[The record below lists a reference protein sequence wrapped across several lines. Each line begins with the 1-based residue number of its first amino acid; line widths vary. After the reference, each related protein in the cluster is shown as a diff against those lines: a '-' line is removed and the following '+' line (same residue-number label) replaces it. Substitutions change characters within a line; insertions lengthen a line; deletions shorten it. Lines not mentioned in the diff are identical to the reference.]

1 MTMTVSEEQITDQ
14 VVARLEGK
22 VLGDLESHLTDRLKE
37 SVAVM
42 ASEEKIVERVL
53 ARLEEKPSH
62 SDNHQELWLAQRIDM
77 DGPQSMGVEE
87 MNIVEVGDGLMGVE
101 GKVYIILGM
110 WVSSKELA
118 RKVEWGIDS
127 IKASVHH
134 LDSMNGGGASWRTDI
149 ACNGEDRMVRDLMER
164 SDETV

>member
-53 ARLEEKPSH
+53 ARLEEKVL
-62 SDNHQELWLAQRIDM
+62 DNLKAHLTDQLVATLSPAIQTIIKN
-77 DGPQSMGVEE
+77 S
-87 MNIVEVGDGLMGVE
+87 VEVGDGLMGVE

-118 RKVEWGIDS
+118 RKVSDVEGS
-127 IKASVHH
+127 IAPTFINEGFVKKPKVFISGK
-134 LDSMNGGGASWRTDI
+134 GGMG
-149 ACNGEDRMVRDLMER
+149 N
-164 SDETV
+164 